1 MRYGDDCDVKAD
13 TIITYRVRIL
23 AAALGL
29 ASSSVW
35 GQERG
40 FYAGAAIGQAS
51 YSGTCHGAPSGTTC
65 DEKDTASRLFG
76 GYQFTPRFAMELG
89 YHDLG
94 TAVAHG
100 AGPANLTER
109 ADITAF
115 DFTFAGMM
123 PVGNRFS
130 LLARLGFYRGD
141 VQASGGSTARGWES
155 RTTTDITYALGGRYV
170 ITEHAEF
177 RLEYQHFGH
186 LGTGATPALDIHL
199 FSLGAVYRF

>member
-1 MRYGDDCDVKAD
+1 M
-13 TIITYRVRIL
+13 ITYVVRLFALAIL
-23 AAALGL
+23 AAPA
-29 ASSSVW
+29 AAW

-40 FYAGAAIGQAS
+40 AYVGGAIGQAG
-51 YSGTCHGAPSGTTC
+51 YRGTCHGAPAGTTC
-65 DEKDTASRLFG
+65 DNNDTASRIFG
-76 GYQFTPRFAMELG
+76 GYQFTPRFAIELG

-100 AGPANLTER
+100 GGPAGVTER

-115 DFTFAGMM
+115 DFTFVGML

-130 LLARLGFYRGD
+130 LLARLGFYRGEM
-141 VQASGGSTARGWES
+141 QAAPPPAGMAARGWE
-155 RTTTDITYALGGRYV
+155 TKYTNDITYAFGGRYAF
-170 ITEHAEF
+170 TEDAEF

-186 LGTGATPALDIHL
+186 LGTGSTPALDIHL